1 MPDTA
6 CKILCL
12 FVHIQLYSHVNKV
25 SQFGC
30 STCLIPKLPLAGF
43 DTRPILWE
51 HPVLIWIILHLRCF
65 GYDVTQTLRE
75 HIFFPKTTKKN
86 VNGVITSCVNMRII
100 SLVTIDV
107 YMQLRWIFKHGKISW
122 FSIHFFCI
130 VIKYNGTHILLLSV
144 LSAQLS
150 EVTKRIKISIMLQLP

>member
-6 CKILCL
+6 CQILCL

-30 STCLIPKLPLAGF
+30 STCFIPKLPSAGVE
-43 DTRPILWE
+43 TQPILKITLYLYE
-51 HPVLIWIILHLRCF
+51 LFFILDVLDMTSLKN
-65 GYDVTQTLRE
+65 YASE

-86 VNGVITSCVNMRII
+86 VNGVITSCLNMRVI

-107 YMQLRWIFKHGKISW
+107 YMQMRWIFKHGKIS
-122 FSIHFFCI
+122 
-130 VIKYNGTHILLLSV
+130 
-144 LSAQLS
+144 
-150 EVTKRIKISIMLQLP
+150 